1 MNNDEAFNTRMAEIE
16 ARIAALPEAE
26 QARLRDLVEETR
38 RRHENI
44 RASTAAALNALDDWR
59 IAMKYLIF
67 DLEARARENG
77 ARG

>member
-1 MNNDEAFNTRMAEIE
+1 MNDEAFNTRMAEIE

-38 RRHENI
+38 RRHESI
-44 RASTAAALNALDDWR
+44 RASTTAALNALDDWR
-59 IAMKYLIF
+59 IVMKYLIF

-77 ARG
+77 ACG